1 MRLTTAQAL
10 TTSPAVLTRRRVWS
24 SPDLS
29 SHSTLVLTDDR
40 IYLVPAEGS
49 RPALERL
56 EALRGDQP
64 LDELFGPRAVVIDLI
79 AVSRLRLDLTTNAL
93 TVNYLGNG
101 YATFTQKIVFAS
113 PETADDCF
121 EKLWKRLGDGFRLSG
136 YRRPGWAEARA
147 PLGLLVGSLVVTA
160 LLVLLA
166 SVFTDLA
173 VARELS
179 RGQSRGLAD
188 LGSSTP
194 IPMTVPE
201 LLLSW
206 LDWRYLC
213 AIGGVVA
220 AVSQVWLYRRLTT
233 PPSSL
238 ELIRN

>member
-10 TTSPAVLTRRRVWS
+10 AASPASLTRRRVWS
-24 SPDLS
+24 FPDLS
-29 SHSTLVLTDDR
+29 SHSILALTDDR
-40 IYLVPAEGS
+40 IYLSPAEV
-49 RPALERL
+49 RKPAPELL
-56 EALRGDQP
+56 EAVRGDQP
-64 LDELFGPRAVVIDLI
+64 LDELFGPLAVVIDLI
-79 AVSRLRLDLTTNAL
+79 AVSRLRLDLTTNTL

-101 YATFTQKIVFAS
+101 YTTFTQKIVFAR

-121 EKLWKRLGDGFRLSG
+121 TKLWKRLGDGFRLSG

-160 LLVLLA
+160 LLVLLV

-188 LGSSTP
+188 LTSNTP
-194 IPMTVPE
+194 IPVTAPE

-206 LDWRYLC
+206 LDWRYIC

-220 AVSQVWLYRRLTT
+220 AASQIWLYRRLTT